1 MPSNQHRAQL
11 KLEELEK
18 QNDAQV
24 VEACQK
30 GNQDAFEVLFK
41 RYRGKV
47 YAIAY
52 SITKNRDEAMDI
64 VQEAFTKVFRHL
76 GSFKGDSSFYTWL
89 YRITMNLCIDL
100 RRRSIKNQGVEYIEG
115 QREPKE
121 DNSPMDSPSENLS
134 RKELM
139 DRLMNTIE
147 QLPYYHRQVIL
158 MREIGGMSYDEIA
171 KATKVSKGTV
181 MSRLFHARRKVR
193 EKMERYLKEAE

>member
-24 VEACQK
+24 VDACQN
-30 GNQDAFEVLFK
+30 GNRDAFEVLFR

-52 SITKNRDEAMDI
+52 SITKNREEALDI

-100 RRRSIKNQGVEYIEG
+100 RRRSIKNQEVEYIEG

-181 MSRLFHARRKVR
+181 MSRLFPARRKVR

>member
-1 MPSNQHRAQL
+1 MPSKHHRAQL
-11 KLEELEK
+11 SKEELEQLK
-18 QNDAQV
+18 DARV
-24 VEACQK
+24 VEECQN
-30 GNQDAFEVLFK
+30 GSREAFDVLFR

-52 SITKNRDEAMDI
+52 SITKNRDEALDI

-100 RRRSIKNQGVEYIEG
+100 RRRSIKTQSVEYVDG
-115 QREPKE
+115 QRDVKDENAPV
-121 DNSPMDSPSENLS
+121 DSPSENLD

-139 DRLMNTIE
+139 DRLMSTIE

-158 MREIGGMSYDEIA
+158 MREIGGMSYEEIA

-181 MSRLFHARRKVR
+181 MSRLFHARRKIR
-193 EKMERYLKEAE
+193 DKMERYLKDTP